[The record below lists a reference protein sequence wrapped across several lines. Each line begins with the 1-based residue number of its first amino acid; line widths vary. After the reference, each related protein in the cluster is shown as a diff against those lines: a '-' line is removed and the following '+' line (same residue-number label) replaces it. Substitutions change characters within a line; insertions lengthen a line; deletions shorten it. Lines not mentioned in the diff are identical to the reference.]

1 MCIRDRYVSS
11 YFNEVL
17 KSLYHTLKA
26 TPVDITISA
35 TEPEPEVYS
44 DPGALAQ
51 IFTNLVMNSII
62 HGFQNGRKKGQ
73 RPFCLL
79 DFFPEDFLMIIDE
92 SHVTIP
98 QVRAMYNGDRSR
110 KETLVEHGFRLPSAL
125 DNRPMKFDEFEE
137 KINQVIYVSA
147 TPAEYETLL
156 SDENIVELA
165 FSVQYRIKSAEDYLF
180 NVENPDIPGDRTCRF
195 GSRST
200 ICGVLD
206 SAIRDVVGKNE
217 MDYIL
222 REGRTEI
229 SNETETL
236 MQGVLDSY
244 EAGIQVTTV
253 NLQDSQPPDAVQDA
267 FQDATKAREDM
278 ERYKNE
284 AQAYANEIVPKARGE
299 AARMIQD
306 ALAYKER
313 VIANA
318 EGDADRFKKLLI
330 EYKRAPEVT
339 KKAIDCYLK
348 DLVIGEDPFDYE
360 YLWEKMY
367 RSTMAWG
374 RKGIGMIGISAID
387 LGIWAVSYTHQTLPT
402 KRIV

>member
-1 MCIRDRYVSS
+1 MPWNQQNNDKDPWERNKKQTPPDLE
-11 YFNEVL
+11 EVL
-17 KSLYHTLKA
+17 KKFTSSFGGMFSSKKPANGSGGGKGKKGSSIATLLIF
-26 TPVDITISA
+26 VLVIWSA
-35 TEPEPEVYS
+35 TGFYIVSENERAVILRFGEYQRTAM
-44 DPGALAQ
+44 PGPGWHLPRPLETHET
-51 IFTNLVMNSII
+51 INFTGI
-62 HGFQNGRKKGQ
+62 
-73 RPFCLL
+73 
-79 DFFPEDFLMIIDE
+79 
-92 SHVTIP
+92 
-98 QVRAMYNGDRSR
+98 RS
-110 KETLVEHGFRLPSAL
+110 VEKRTTMLT
-125 DNRPMKFDEFEE
+125 K
-137 KINQVIYVSA
+137 
-147 TPAEYETLL
+147 
-156 SDENIVELA
+156 DENIVELA

-339 KKAIDCYLK
+339 KKRLYMDALESVLSNSSKLMIDIKSGNNLMLLPLDK
-348 DLVIGEDPFDYE
+348 IINTEKLNETIEDQEEIQESMEDNSNRRE
-360 YLWEKMY
+360 
-367 RSTMAWG
+367 G
-374 RKGIGMIGISAID
+374 R
-387 LGIWAVSYTHQTLPT
+387 
-402 KRIV
+402 